1 MLDSDSLEHPIELDL
16 GLKNEG
22 YRPSTRFFLALT
34 AQLGTSSRLFQH
46 HHRCFLKRTEFHR
59 QHEEVYRSGRTFP
72 YVRGHKVRCNLCHQ
86 ENGLQ

>member
-1 MLDSDSLEHPIELDL
+1 M
-16 GLKNEG
+16 GLPHAN
-22 YRPSTRFFLALT
+22 FFALT
-34 AQLGTSSRLFQH
+34 AHLGTSSRLFQH
-46 HHRCFLKRTEFHR
+46 HHRSFLKRTELHR